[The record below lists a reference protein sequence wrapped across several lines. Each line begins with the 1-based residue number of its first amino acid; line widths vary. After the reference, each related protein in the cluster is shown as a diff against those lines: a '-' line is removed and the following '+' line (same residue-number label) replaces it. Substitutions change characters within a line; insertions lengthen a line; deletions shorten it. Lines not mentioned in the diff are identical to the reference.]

1 MIPIFIIFVPFGLI
15 SIFKHFK
22 FPEYFLII
30 IPSILFLPIIYS
42 TSIAP
47 DTRYVYPI
55 FPILCVISVFGIKFI
70 SSNLK
75 NEKILTS
82 FIIIGVVIGSIL
94 FLDLQKTDY
103 DIYEEGYSISKIVID
118 NVEGVN
124 KNTIVTDYFKVVEI
138 ENKWPIT
145 ETSGRLTE
153 KLEINRLS
161 VENFNSLNEFI
172 EYGKGKKLTHLI
184 IDNEKDMPKFL
195 MDVFN
200 NEKKYEYLIKEFD
213 SQDYEYNY
221 HVNKFRINYNA
232 LDTD

>member
-1 MIPIFIIFVPFGLI
+1 M
-15 SIFKHFK
+15 
-22 FPEYFLII
+22 
-30 IPSILFLPIIYS
+30 
-42 TSIAP
+42 
-47 DTRYVYPI
+47 
-55 FPILCVISVFGIKFI
+55 
-70 SSNLK
+70 
-75 NEKILTS
+75 
-82 FIIIGVVIGSIL
+82 
-94 FLDLQKTDY
+94 
-103 DIYEEGYSISKIVID
+103 
-118 NVEGVN
+118 
-124 KNTIVTDYFKVVEI
+124 TDYFKVVEI

-221 HVNKFRINYNA
+221 HVKKFRINYNA